1 MGNKKGKILVAED
14 ERIDQIAFERF
25 IKKEKFPYDYV
36 IAGSVKKAKIILEK
50 EKFDAVVLDYMLG
63 DGTAFDL
70 FDKVKGAP
78 IIIVTGGGGEE
89 IAVQAMKA
97 GAYDYLIKDP
107 EGNYLKT
114 LPLTV
119 ENAIKHKLAEDALF
133 RYQEHLEE
141 VVRDRTSDLTKLNK
155 KLLSEIK
162 ERQRIDE
169 ALQESERKYRALVD
183 NSLVGIY
190 ITQNHI
196 IKFCNQRF
204 AEIFGYQN
212 PKELIGIHT
221 KKLVTP
227 EDWELVDRE
236 VKTRET
242 GRVKTSNYEFRGL
255 KKDGTIVDIEVLG
268 SRIDYDGKPAIQGT
282 LIDITKRK
290 HAEATRQESERRYR
304 LLAENLTD
312 IIWTMDKD
320 LKFSYIS
327 PSVTRIL
334 GYSVKEVKNMSLRDI
349 LTPSS
354 LSVIEKTISE
364 KANREKEKSQSK
376 TLLPTMEVEFKTKD
390 GSTNWFEVSLIFPPD
405 QTETS
410 WEFLGV
416 ARDICERKKAEEE
429 KEKIRAQLFQA
440 QKMEAIG
447 ILAGGIAH
455 DFNNLLTAIQ
465 GCADMELMDV
475 DESTSSYQNLKEIR
489 DAADRAAELTR
500 QLLFFSRKHPMEPV
514 PLNFNKTIEDLLKIL
529 HRLIGEDIAITT
541 DLEPDLWTVYADR
554 GTMEQVIMNLAVNA
568 RDAMPGGGRLT
579 IKTENVVLDEVYC
592 NVIPKAQCGEFVRI
606 TVEDTGIGMG
616 KEVLKHIFEPFFSTK
631 GPGKGTGLGLSV
643 VYGIIRQHNGWIN
656 TYSEPD
662 QGTTF
667 RIYLP
672 AVHIKSE
679 EQNEKLT
686 SAEELKG
693 NGEQILIVEDEE
705 GVREFTRRA
714 LEKGGYTVFVAVNA
728 WEALDIFEKVKN
740 LDLVFSDVVLPDKT
754 GIDLA
759 EELLARKPELKILLT
774 SGYTDQ
780 KSQWPIIQK
789 KGFKFL
795 QKPYALL
802 DLLQTIK
809 EVINSH

>member
-1 MGNKKGKILVAED
+1 MVDKKGKILVAED
-14 ERIDQIAFERF
+14 EKIDQIAFERF
-25 IKKEKFPYDYV
+25 IKKKNLPYDYV
-36 IAGSVKKAKIILEK
+36 IVGSVREARAVLKK

-63 DGTAFDL
+63 DGTALDL
-70 FDKVKGAP
+70 FDKVKDTP

-97 GAYDYLIKDP
+97 GAYDYLIKDA

-133 RYQEHLEE
+133 SYQEHLEE
-141 VVRDRTSDLTKLNK
+141 LVRERTSDLTKLNE

-204 AEIFGYQN
+204 ADIFGYQN
-212 PKELIGIHT
+212 PGELIGMHI
-221 KKLVTP
+221 KESVVP
-227 EDWELVDRE
+227 EDWELVDSE
-236 VKTRET
+236 VKARES
-242 GRVKTSNYEFRGL
+242 GRAKTSNYEFKGI

-268 SRIDYDGKPAIQGT
+268 SRINYEGKTAIQGT

-290 HAEATRQESERRYR
+290 RAEATRQKSERRYR

-334 GYSVKEVKNMSLRDI
+334 GYSVNEVRNMSLGDI
-349 LTPSS
+349 LIPSS
-354 LSVIEKTISE
+354 LDAIEKALAE
-364 KANREKEKSQSK
+364 KKEYQNRTSS
-376 TLLPTMEVEFKTKD
+376 PAIEVEFKSKD
-390 GSTNWFEVSLIFPPD
+390 GSTNWFEVSLIFPSD
-405 QTETS
+405 RAETS
-410 WEFLGV
+410 WDILGV
-416 ARDICERKKAEEE
+416 AREISERKKAEEE
-429 KEKIRAQLFQA
+429 KERMRAQLFQA

-455 DFNNLLTAIQ
+455 DFNNLLTAIH
-465 GCADMELMDV
+465 GCADMELMDA
-475 DESTSSYQNLKEIR
+475 DESTSSYQNLREIR
-489 DAADRAAELTR
+489 DAADRAAELTH

-514 PLNFNKTIEDLLKIL
+514 PLNFNKTVEDLLKIL
-529 HRLIGEDIAITT
+529 HRLIGEDIAIIT
-541 DLEPDLWTVYADR
+541 DMEPDLWTVYADR
-554 GTMEQVIMNLAVNA
+554 GTMEQVIMNLAINA
-568 RDAMPGGGRLT
+568 RDAMPGGGKLT
-579 IKTENVVLDEVYC
+579 LKTENVILDEAYC
-592 NVIPKAQCGEFVRI
+592 NVIPKAQCGEFVRL

-616 KEVLKHIFEPFFSTK
+616 KEVLKHIFDPFFSTK

-643 VYGIIRQHNGWIN
+643 VYGIIHQHNGWIN
-656 TYSEPD
+656 VYSEPD
-662 QGTTF
+662 HGTTF

-679 EQNEKLT
+679 EQNEKLV

-693 NGEQILIVEDEE
+693 NGERILIVEDEE
-705 GVREFTRRA
+705 GVRDFTSRA
-714 LEKGGYTVFVAVNA
+714 LEKVGYAVSVAANA
-728 WEALDIFEKVKN
+728 WEALDIFEKEKN
-740 LDLVFSDVVLPDKT
+740 FDLIFSDVVLPDKT

-759 EELLARKPELKILLT
+759 EELLSRNSALKILLT

-809 EVINSH
+809 EVINSD